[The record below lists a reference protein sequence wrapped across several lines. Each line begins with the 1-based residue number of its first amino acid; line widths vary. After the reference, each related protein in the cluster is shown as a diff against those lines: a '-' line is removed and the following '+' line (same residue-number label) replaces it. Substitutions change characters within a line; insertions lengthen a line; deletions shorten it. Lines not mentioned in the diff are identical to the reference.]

1 MFSKLPWICCLHAC
15 YTDSLLQSYFVR
27 MRAPKKAQE
36 RAFAVR
42 LYALTETNPSSVPEQ
57 QLKELKDDFDA
68 R

>member
-1 MFSKLPWICCLHAC
+1 
-15 YTDSLLQSYFVR
+15 